1 MKAVGVFFIALF
13 LVLGLGLIFAFP
25 VKWAINYV
33 FTDGVRIALFG
44 VAYVGFWKAYVLSL
58 LTAMLFKSNK

>member
-1 MKAVGVFFIALF
+1 MKLVATFFFALAVALGI
-13 LVLGLGLIFAFP
+13 GLLFAFP
-25 VKWAINYV
+25 VKWILNYV

-44 VAYVGFWKAYVLSL
+44 VAYVGFWKAYLLSI